1 MWLLVIFDVSNGEL
15 DMGRNSGSSWTMLL
29 RWTRVSVLIAA
40 AGSIGVMSTASFAT
54 PSLTEEGLRSRI
66 QPFAS
71 TSSASARM
79 LVADS
84 ADDIWKKSQ
93 SLRPEPST
101 DTTPV
106 AVKIGEVSYSIPRNY
121 ISNLHF
127 NFPVLKVTY
136 PGFNPLTE
144 KTRGCF
150 DRKLQAR
157 LGCTALELN
166 LGPGMSLPNER
177 RFENSIKLVSPEQKL
192 APRQSADGYRV
203 YDLGPENARIEIY
216 RSESEDIF
224 FTCKIF
230 DNNGVRDAVCD
241 DTVSLADGN
250 TVWFFFR
257 LNQIE
262 KVRNFESE
270 IRQLMS
276 HFQTGERR

>member
-1 MWLLVIFDVSNGEL
+1 
-15 DMGRNSGSSWTMLL
+15 MLFRFAYIL
-29 RWTRVSVLIAA
+29 TLAT
-40 AGSIGVMSTASFAT
+40 AGMIGLASTASFAT
-54 PSLTEEGLRSRI
+54 PFPVNGWLQSRAELFTIASSVSEQIPAANSFEE
-66 QPFAS
+66 
-71 TSSASARM
+71 
-79 LVADS
+79 
-84 ADDIWKKSQ
+84 IWKKSQ
-93 SLRPEPST
+93 SLKPEPST
-101 DTTPV
+101 DTAPV
-106 AVKIGEVSYSIPRNY
+106 AVKIGEVSYGIPRNY

-144 KTRGCF
+144 ETSGCF
-150 DRKLQAR
+150 DRKLQAK

-177 RFENSIKLVSPEQKL
+177 RFENSLKLVSPEQKL
-192 APRQSADGYRV
+192 SPRQSADGYQV

-216 RSESEDIF
+216 RSESGDIF

-257 LNQIE
+257 INQIE
-262 KVRNFESE
+262 QVRKIEVG

-276 HFQTGERR
+276 NFQTGERR